1 MSRKEAL
8 IRYKHIVHKLRR
20 KPSSFSEI
28 ADYLKRQSEI
38 EDYDFTISKRTF
50 KRDTEDIFSLWS
62 IDIKY
67 DFAEK
72 VYYIADEG
80 DPAQKDKLFEA
91 FDTLYLLNMT
101 EDLSN
106 YIHLERTR
114 PKGTDNLY
122 GLIHA
127 IKNKLRIQFDY
138 EKYWDDAITHRQ
150 VEPYALKEFKNRWYL
165 LGKAANDSY
174 VKTFAL
180 DRMTEL
186 EITNTKVEVLPS
198 FNIKEMFKYCYGI
211 ITPKDQQPEEIILS
225 FYPEQGKYIKSLPL
239 HESQEIV
246 VDNEDEFQITLKL
259 YITHDFKMEL
269 LSYGENVKVLLPAS
283 LAEQLKADY
292 EKAWKQYGSSQI

>member
-20 KPSSFSEI
+20 KPSSFNEI
-28 ADYLKRQSEI
+28 ADYLEKQSEI
-38 EDYDFTISKRTF
+38 EDYDFTISKRTY
-50 KRDTEDIFSLWS
+50 KRDMEDIYSIWS

-67 DFAEK
+67 DTAKK

-114 PKGTDNLY
+114 PKGTENLY
-122 GLIHA
+122 LLIHA

-138 EKYWDDAITHRQ
+138 EKYWDDAITQRV

-165 LGKAANDSY
+165 IARDVKDSY
-174 VKTFAL
+174 PKTFAL
-180 DRMTEL
+180 DRMAEL
-186 EITNTKVEVLPS
+186 EVTKAKFDVPTS
-198 FNIKEMFKYCYGI
+198 FDMNAMFRYCYGI
-211 ITPKDQQPEEIILS
+211 ITPKDEKPEEVILS
-225 FYPEQGKYIKSLPL
+225 FNVEQGKYIKSLPL
-239 HESQEIV
+239 HESQEII
-246 VDNEDEFQITLKL
+246 VDDEEELKIKL
-259 YITHDFKMEL
+259 KVYITHDFEMEL
-269 LSYGENVKVLLPAS
+269 LSLGDNVKVLQPAF
-283 LAEQLKADY
+283 LAEKLESVYQSALKQY
-292 EKAWKQYGSSQI
+292 EK

>member
-8 IRYKHIVHKLRR
+8 IRYKHIVNKLRR
-20 KPSSFSEI
+20 KPSSFSEV
-28 ADYLKRQSEI
+28 ASYLERQSEL
-38 EDYDFTISKRTF
+38 EDYDFAISKRTF
-50 KRDTEDIFSLWS
+50 KRDTEDIFSLYS
-62 IDIKY
+62 IEIKY
-67 DFAEK
+67 DFTRK
-72 VYYIADEG
+72 VYYIEDEG
-80 DPAQKDKLFEA
+80 DTAKSDRLLEA
-91 FDTLYLLNMT
+91 FDTLYVLNMT

-106 YIHLERTR
+106 YIHLERIR

-127 IKNKLRIQFDY
+127 IKNKLMIQFDY

-186 EITNTKVEVLPS
+186 EITNTKFEVLPS

-225 FYPEQGKYIKSLPL
+225 FYPKQGKYIKSHPL

-246 VDNEDEFQITLKL
+246 VDNEDELQIKLKL
-259 YITHDFKMEL
+259 YITHDFKMGL
-269 LSYGENVKVLLPAS
+269 LSYGENVKVLQPAS

-292 EKAWKQYGSSQI
+292 EKAWKQY